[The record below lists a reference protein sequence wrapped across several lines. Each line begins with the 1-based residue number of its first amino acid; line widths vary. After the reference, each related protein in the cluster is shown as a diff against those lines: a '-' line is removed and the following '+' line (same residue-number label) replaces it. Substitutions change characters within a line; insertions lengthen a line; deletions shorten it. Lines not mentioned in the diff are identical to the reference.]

1 MEGLALVLVAAVVAA
16 VGVGLGIL
24 VAPAIG
30 RLAERAVAE
39 RAVEDPDDGGD
50 GDDGR

>member
-1 MEGLALVLVAAVVAA
+1 MEALAVLLVAVAAAA

-30 RLAERAVAE
+30 RLAGRAE
-39 RAVEDPDDGGD
+39 DDPDDGGE

>member
-1 MEGLALVLVAAVVAA
+1 MEALAVLVVAAVVAA

-30 RLAERAVAE
+30 RLAARAE
-39 RAVEDPDDGGD
+39 DDPDDGGE